1 MIHITELLVK
11 SSLAT
16 SPCLSTR
23 VFGAY
28 SLDVIA
34 GTAFGMETDFLT
46 NQNDAILQAAL
57 NISGKQTHLDILQG
71 FLSE

>member
-1 MIHITELLVK
+1 MIRITELLVK

-16 SPCLSTR
+16 FPCLSTR